1 MKRFTLLA
9 LAALGLAAAGARA
22 DSAALSVN
30 AGGFGVSVV
39 ADDQTG
45 VEIRTAPRAAPAPA
59 VPRAP
64 SAAAE
69 APVAVLDADTDARA
83 FVPDIYPSRFDA
95 ARAAAIQWARFDPR
109 RWDHLPDR
117 VRVMSEDPSLF
128 TPIAEGLR
136 ARVPALRVEP
146 CDGTLCQGEAAPS
159 TEAWLY
165 VTLPKGRGVTVRSVG
180 WSDHI
185 ASSLFVDKP
194 WAANFADFCSRTPGR
209 WILARSDLDNPS
221 MSPREA
227 AERARISA
235 AEQVAPLVSGRLPHR
250 YDRGNVRRLV
260 EQRLRG
266 DRMVYDRFPQAY
278 ERGYGTLYREA
289 VLVDAS
295 DARLDEI
302 GRDVRH
308 VLDAEHQTRVGGLA
322 GAGAVLLVV
331 YALYRLANAFTRGYF
346 TWSLRTAAAVVAA
359 GAVTMI
365 VALA

>member
-1 MKRFTLLA
+1 MNRFPLLIVAA
-9 LAALGLAAAGARA
+9 LASAAAGARA
-22 DSAALSVN
+22 DSASLSLN

-39 ADDQTG
+39 ADDQSG
-45 VEIRTAPRAAPAPA
+45 VAVVTTPRAAPAPA
-59 VPRAP
+59 AARAP
-64 SAAAE
+64 SAVE
-69 APVAVLDADTDARA
+69 APVPVFDADTDARA
-83 FVPDIYPSRFDA
+83 FVPDVYPSRHDA
-95 ARAAAIQWARFDPR
+95 ARAAAIRWAGVDRR

-136 ARVPALRVEP
+136 ARVPNLRIEP
-146 CDGTLCQGEAAPS
+146 CDGTLCRSEAAPA

-165 VTLPKGRGVTVRSVG
+165 VSLPKDAGVTVRSVG

-185 ASSLFVDKP
+185 ASAKYVDKP
-194 WAANFADFCSRTPGR
+194 WAANFADFCARTPGR
-209 WILARSDLDNPS
+209 WIVSRSDLD
-221 MSPREA
+221 SPATTPGEA
-227 AERARISA
+227 AEQARVSA

-250 YDRGNVRRLV
+250 YDRGDVRRVV

-266 DRMVYDRFPQAY
+266 DRMVYDRFAQAY

-295 DARLDEI
+295 DARLEEMA
-302 GRDVRH
+302 RDVRH
-308 VLDAEHQTRVGGLA
+308 AMDAEHHARVGGLA

-365 VALA
+365 VCIKG

>member
-1 MKRFTLLA
+1 MNRLTLLA
-9 LAALGLAAAGARA
+9 AAALGLAAAGARA

-39 ADDQTG
+39 ADDASG
-45 VEIRTAPRAAPAPA
+45 VEIRTTPRAAPAPA
-59 VPRAP
+59 AP
-64 SAAAE
+64 PAVE
-69 APVAVLDADTDARA
+69 APAVALDADADARA
-83 FVPDIYPSRFDA
+83 FVPDVYPSRFDA

-109 RWDHLPDR
+109 RWDHLPNR
-117 VRVMSEDPSLF
+117 VRVTSEDPSLF

-136 ARVPALRVEP
+136 ARVPNLRVEP
-146 CDGTLCQGEAAPS
+146 CDGTLCRSEAAPP

-165 VTLPKGRGVTVRSVG
+165 VSLPKGGGVSIRSVG

-185 ASSLFVDKP
+185 ASARYVDKP

-209 WILARSDLDNPS
+209 WILARSDPDHPAT
-221 MSPREA
+221 SPGEA
-227 AERARISA
+227 AGRARASA

-250 YDRGNVRRLV
+250 YDRGDVRRVV

-266 DRMVYDRFPQAY
+266 DRMIHDRFAQAY

-289 VLVDAS
+289 VLVDAL
-295 DARLDEI
+295 DPRLDEMA
-302 GRDVRH
+302 RDVRH
-308 VLDAEHQTRVGGLA
+308 ALDADHHARVGGLA